1 MLKNTFIH
9 IPKIS
14 KDFENDLWENDVLNW
29 DEFLKKKDD
38 LGISSNKKESIINH
52 IEDSKQAYSD
62 KDHKFFAKSMP
73 SSLHWRAY
81 PEFKDKTCF
90 LDIETTGLSREFSD
104 ITVIG
109 LHDGENTKL
118 FVKGKN
124 LEDFKEELK
133 KYSTIVTFNGR
144 CFDVPFIKA
153 KYPELD
159 LDKLHIDLRYALK
172 ELGYSGGLKRIEK
185 ELGITRSDELEGVDG
200 FEAVRLWY
208 RYLKGDEAALKTL
221 LDYNKADVEN
231 LKVMMEFAYQK
242 LKEKDFLSR
251 IN

>member
-9 IPKIS
+9 IPKVS
-14 KDFENDLWENDVLNW
+14 RDFENDLWENDVLNW
-29 DEFLKKKDD
+29 DEFLKKKDA
-38 LGISSNKKESIINH
+38 LGISDSKKELITNH
-52 IEDSKQAYSD
+52 LKNSKQACAD
-62 KDHKFFAKSMP
+62 KNHQFFVKHMP

-81 PEFKDKTCF
+81 PEFKENTCF

-109 LHDGENTKL
+109 VHDGKDTKL

-124 LEDFKEELK
+124 LEDFKEEIK

-208 RYLKGDEAALKTL
+208 RYLKGDEKALQTL

-231 LKVMMEFAYQK
+231 LKVMMDFAYQK
-242 LKEKDFLSR
+242 LKEKNFLSK